1 MGLGS
6 LPPGPLAGDDACPE
20 EEVPVVPG
28 GGLGRAGQA
37 GRRHR
42 RRRRPRAELPL
53 SPARSLAAA
62 GRGAGPGPSLLC
74 GRHVSDG

>member
-1 MGLGS
+1 MLRCYDASLGS

-28 GGLGRAGQA
+28 GGLGQA
-37 GRRHR
+37 GRAGR
-42 RRRRPRAELPL
+42 RAELPL

-74 GRHVSDG
+74 GRHVSGV